1 MEPIKGGALRVYEH
15 LRGSAL
21 TTVDLSTLSSG
32 QIIDVLTVL
41 MQDSKHD
48 GLHPLI
54 RHVQRSRAYEEAIHK
69 ARIVFAEAERECGD
83 A

>member
-1 MEPIKGGALRVYEH
+1 MEPIKGGALQVYEH
-15 LRGSAL
+15 LKGSAL
-21 TTVDLSTLSSG
+21 TTVDFSTLSTG
-32 QIIDVLTVL
+32 QILDVLTVL
-41 MQDSKHD
+41 MHESGHD

-69 ARIVFAEAERECGD
+69 ARIVFAEAERDCGD